1 MYSYKDSI
9 VLVHNYQAF
18 ITAFQCKQWRA
29 IEVAKPM
36 KYQIQISQHEK
47 ALCNV
52 EIVQLQNPKAALRDI
67 LERFPASEG
76 YRSQVLVAED
86 EKRIL
91 EVSREGI
98 KLLSS
103 IPDFKPVALP

>member
-1 MYSYKDSI
+1 
-9 VLVHNYQAF
+9 
-18 ITAFQCKQWRA
+18 
-29 IEVAKPM
+29 M

-76 YRSQVLVAED
+76 YSSQVLAAED

-98 KLLSS
+98 KVLSS

>member
-1 MYSYKDSI
+1 
-9 VLVHNYQAF
+9 
-18 ITAFQCKQWRA
+18 
-29 IEVAKPM
+29 M

-47 ALCNV
+47 ALCSIEV
-52 EIVQLQNPKAALRDI
+52 VQLQNPKAALRDI
-67 LERFPASEG
+67 LKRFPASDG

-98 KLLSS
+98 KVLSS
-103 IPDFKPVALP
+103 IPDFKLVELP